1 MQIVGEDDMKVCGV
15 DLSAHDAIVVVLN
28 GTRRSW
34 HLVNCEP
41 RKITLPDDEE
51 AGQVRAFRDAMDAF
65 VRYHG
70 IQRMAVKKRG
80 KKGKFAGGSVSFKM
94 EGLIQLIE
102 MCDVILLPP
111 QTIAK
116 VAKKYPN
123 VFPEELNQYQ
133 RGAFYTALTALD
145 A

>member
-1 MQIVGEDDMKVCGV
+1 MKVCGV
-15 DLSAHDAIVVVLN
+15 DLSAHDAIVVILN
-28 GTRRSW
+28 GTRTSW

-41 RKITLPDDEE
+41 RKITLPDDED

-65 VRYHG
+65 VKHHG
-70 IQRMAVKKRG
+70 IQRTAVKKRG

-94 EGLIQLIE
+94 EGLIQLIGT
-102 MCDVILLPP
+102 CDVILLPV

-116 VAKKYPN
+116 VAKEHPN
-123 VFPEELNQYQ
+123 AFPEELNQYQ
-133 RGAFYTALTALD
+133 REAFYTALTALD

>member
-1 MQIVGEDDMKVCGV
+1 MKVCGV
-15 DLSAHDAIVVVLN
+15 DLSAHDAIVVILD

-34 HLVNCEP
+34 HLVDCEP
-41 RKITLPDDEE
+41 RKITLPDDED

-65 VRYHG
+65 IKYHG
-70 IQRMAVKKRG
+70 IQRTAVKKRG
-80 KKGKFAGGSVSFKM
+80 KKENFAGGSVSFKM

-102 MCDVILLPP
+102 TCDVILLPV

-116 VAKKYPN
+116 VAKEHPN
-123 VFPEELNQYQ
+123 VFPKELNQYQ
-133 RGAFYTALTALD
+133 KDAFYTALTALD